1 MFLKMNKR
9 IVGVLFVVL
18 LVVISIVVTALQS
31 KNPTDSSADTFVS
44 AIQKKDAAKTYALF
58 SDAQKSTLTQT
69 AWSHDLQ
76 TITSQSGSNKFK
88 KQGETTF
95 SKTDSTVAYVN
106 YTLKN
111 GSNTYKLNLIMSKHS
126 GWLVDSV
133 QFEPIRPGTTV
144 QVTPVE
150 KEGE

>member
-1 MFLKMNKR
+1 MNLR
-9 IVGVLFVVL
+9 RSTLLALALVAAVAPLSPARAELVL
-18 LVVISIVVTALQS
+18 
-31 KNPTDSSADTFVS
+31 PRVS
-44 AIQKKDAAKTYALF
+44 
-58 SDAQKSTLTQT
+58 QKSTLTQT